1 MLVQPGSFALGTPV
15 GSSACLRTSL
25 CTIDQITHFR
35 ASTHLGDGHQ
45 TSPLERFGNGE
56 RDLSA
61 ITAPMTNGLT
71 FVINLREDPD
81 VVEADQ
87 EALSSIL
94 LWRLCPAS
102 NLKGTCAA
110 SGNCRR
116 GSSPQRTDE

>member
-1 MLVQPGSFALGTPV
+1 
-15 GSSACLRTSL
+15 
-25 CTIDQITHFR
+25 
-35 ASTHLGDGHQ
+35 
-45 TSPLERFGNGE
+45 
-56 RDLSA
+56 
-61 ITAPMTNGLT
+61 MTNGLT

-94 LWRLCPAS
+94 LWHLCPAS

-110 SGNCRR
+110 SGNCHR